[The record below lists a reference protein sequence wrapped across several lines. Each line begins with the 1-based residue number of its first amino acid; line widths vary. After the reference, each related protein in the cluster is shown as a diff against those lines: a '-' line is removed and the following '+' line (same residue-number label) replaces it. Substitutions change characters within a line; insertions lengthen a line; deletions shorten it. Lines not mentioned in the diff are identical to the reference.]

1 MSVKGLMTAL
11 TETMT
16 RSTTVMEACRVMN
29 REKVGA
35 LAVVEE
41 GKLYGIFTY
50 RDLVDRVILEKRDPD
65 TTKLEDVMTK
75 EVATLQADGRYGDAL
90 RVMVDKDYT
99 YVPILGEE
107 GKLAGMLSL
116 RWLLEHKI
124 DHLANEL
131 DAVTQYLTVDG
142 PGGD

>member
-1 MSVKGLMTAL
+1 MSVKGLMTTL

-50 RDLVDRVILEKRDPD
+50 RDLVDRVILEKRDPE
-65 TTKLEDVMTK
+65 TTKLADVMTTDV
-75 EVATLQADGRYGDAL
+75 EVIRAGGSYGDAL

-99 YVPILGEE
+99 YVPILSEE
-107 GKLAGMLSL
+107 DKLAGMLSL
-116 RWLLEHKI
+116 RGLLQHRV
-124 DHLANEL
+124 DH
-131 DAVTQYLTVDG
+131 
-142 PGGD
+142 

>member
-1 MSVKGLMTAL
+1 MSVKGLMSTL
-11 TETMT
+11 TETIT
-16 RSTTVMEACRVMN
+16 RSTTVSEACRVMN

-35 LAVVEE
+35 LAVAEE
-41 GKLYGIFTY
+41 GKLIGIFTY
-50 RDLVDRVILEKRDPD
+50 RDLLDRVILEKRDPE
-65 TTKLEDVMTK
+65 TTKLEDVMTT
-75 EVATLQADGRYGDAL
+75 EVQTLRVDGRYGDAL

-99 YVPILGEE
+99 YVPILGED

-116 RWLLEHKI
+116 RGLLEHKI